1 MLAAEL
7 HGKISDGNLSDRM
20 EDVLTSN
27 VMSLFRYLN
36 NLRIPLS
43 FLSQARD
50 LYEQPLLLIGVISAS
65 ELIFWPKF
73 SLNDKSNR
81 EPDALLVFRENE
93 SNCDTVIEIEAK
105 YLSGLSN
112 IIDPKCDED
121 DEQSVF
127 LQYGHQLADEYCGL
141 YCGNW
146 KLEKGTI
153 NSLSSSH
160 VNDNVKVYHFE
171 RF

>member
-1 MLAAEL
+1 
-7 HGKISDGNLSDRM
+7 
-20 EDVLTSN
+20 
-27 VMSLFRYLN
+27 MSLFRYLN